1 MLVYY
6 ALATLIVCI
15 DQFTKYLVVQNIPLH
30 SAVEF
35 IPKVVSLT
43 YIQNNGAAWS
53 ILEGQ
58 FALFYIVTAIVTIT
72 IIYYLQKYAKGDR
85 LLALSLSFILGG
97 TIGNFIDRLFLK
109 YVIDMIQ
116 LEFIHFPIFNIAD
129 SALVIG
135 VALLIVY
142 LIIDEIQTKKAK

>member
-30 SAVEF
+30 SADEF

-142 LIIDEIQTKKAK
+142 LIVDEIQTNKAK

>member
-1 MLVYY
+1 MIVYY
-6 ALATLIVCI
+6 ILAALIVSI
-15 DQFTKYLVVQNIPLH
+15 DQLTKYMVVQNIPLH
-30 SAVEF
+30 GAVEF
-35 IPKVVSLT
+35 IPKVVSFT

-58 FALFYIVTAIVTIT
+58 LAFFYIVTAIVAIT
-72 IIYYLQKYAKGDR
+72 IIYYMQKYAKGDR
-85 LLALSLSFILGG
+85 LLAFSLAFILGG

-129 SALVIG
+129 SALVVG
-135 VALLIVY
+135 VALLIIY
-142 LIIDEIQTKKAK
+142 LIVDEIQEKKA

>member
-72 IIYYLQKYAKGDR
+72 IIYYLQKYAKEDR

-142 LIIDEIQTKKAK
+142 LIVDEIQTNKAK